1 MKFKVS
7 FQLSPN
13 RFCICWVLDVWALNE
28 MWQNRVF
35 CLNFLT
41 ILCVKSGILSATF
54 HLLVLFPDQFNS
66 KRIFILQKLCYLFES
81 VDLFIKLVNWSGK
94 RTRKWNVA
102 DNIHSF
108 THKMVRKFGQKTRFC
123 QISFKA
129 QTLSTQHIQKRFGES
144 WKDTLSFIWL

>member
-7 FQLSPN
+7 FQLPPN
-13 RFCICWVLDVWALNE
+13 RFRICWVLDLWTLNE

-35 CLNFLT
+35 CPNFLT

-54 HLLVLFPDQFNS
+54 RLLVLFPDQFNS
-66 KRIFILQKLCYLFES
+66 KRIFILQNVCYLFEN

-94 RTRKWNVA
+94 RTSKWNVA
-102 DNIHSF
+102 DNLPLFI
-108 THKMVRKFGQKTRFC
+108 HKMVSKFGQKTRFC

-129 QTLSTQHIQKRFGES
+129 QTSSTQHIQKRFGES
-144 WKDTLSFIWL
+144 GKDTLNFIWL